1 MPLYRYKVLYIFYF
15 LIISRLF
22 LYSVSFHPDKHVQ
35 VSFPTALLTLV
46 ELVLCVFAS
55 TDGQHHLPQ
64 QRQGTS
70 HLLLTHP
77 VLHEAEVGVVG
88 RQQPQ
93 QSRMQ
98 TWRQSSTT
106 IEPSNIKEWLFKDP
120 SGFGL
125 DCSDQPYDALC

>member
-93 QSRMQ
+93 
-98 TWRQSSTT
+98 
-106 IEPSNIKEWLFKDP
+106 
-120 SGFGL
+120 
-125 DCSDQPYDALC
+125 